1 MAAQCKI
8 EGFSISKVVQKQTNK
23 EVPASIWQSLFHLA
37 YSTGIFSVLDSSQT
51 FRNYLIYIDAINS
64 FGTKSGSQNYLIDIS
79 YLRKPV
85 FESEI
90 EPVLVEFDF
99 YNKYKNLKQVIKL
112 PKTSQ
117 DAQEVKV
124 IDVKLYP
131 YLNIDIDS
139 ATIDLK
145 KIRIQDYGDHLIKI
159 QLINSD
165 YKFTEYQLKLKIT
178 EK

>member
-1 MAAQCKI
+1 
-8 EGFSISKVVQKQTNK
+8 
-23 EVPASIWQSLFHLA
+23 
-37 YSTGIFSVLDSSQT
+37 
-51 FRNYLIYIDAINS
+51 
-64 FGTKSGSQNYLIDIS
+64 
-79 YLRKPV
+79 
-85 FESEI
+85 
-90 EPVLVEFDF
+90 
-99 YNKYKNLKQVIKL
+99 L

-165 YKFTEYQLKLKIT
+165 YKFTEY
-178 EK
+178 